1 MANKSLKSKELAGL
15 LTAGKE
21 IGKRFEQSSI
31 KDLINVIDCILNN
44 KEYKSVRS
52 KTENSFTKSFEETS
66 EFKEVKKSYLSR
78 LQKLVSKMVSQNP
91 SNKAILKIEE
101 IINLYKQSP
110 LDFLTK
116 KLEFVHSKEESSF
129 SKKAQ
134 PA

>member
-1 MANKSLKSKELAGL
+1 MVHKALKSKELAGL
-15 LTAGKE
+15 LSAGKE
-21 IGKRFEQSSI
+21 IGNRFEQSSI

-44 KEYKSVRS
+44 KDYESIRS

-66 EFKEVKKSYLSR
+66 EFKEIKKSYLSR
-78 LQKLVSKMVSQNP
+78 LQKFVNKMKDRNPSSQAISKM
-91 SNKAILKIEE
+91 EE

-116 KLEFVHSKEESSF
+116 KLEFVHSVEVSSF